1 QQFYQ
6 KVQYEESIRKSEEQY
21 KQRIADQQGVGDF
34 MRQIISIENDMSIS
48 SAEAEQ
54 RENRLKYGN
63 PVAARLLDDLD

>member
-1 QQFYQ
+1 MKNLSVNQ
-6 KVQYEESIRKSEEQY
+6 KEQY

-34 MRQIISIENDMSIS
+34 MRQIISIESNDMSIS

-63 PVAARLLDDLD
+63 PAAARLLDDLD